1 MIPLPSLAVAGG
13 AVGAG
18 WANGETVALV
28 GNARGA
34 AGVVASVV
42 GATEVAPA
50 PGAGVAARGAAG
62 GRATVGRVGAGRP
75 LAVGVGVGACVTVGD
90 GAGVGAARA
99 VTTTGLSE
107 STGPG
112 ARGAGVGVA
121 GGSLKSL
128 TDWAKA
134 APECSAQPSASAETV
149 ALFILPRHAFI
160 LSTIGLPR
168 AVSVPGRE

>member
-1 MIPLPSLAVAGG
+1 M

-18 WANGETVALV
+18 
-28 GNARGA
+28 
-34 AGVVASVV
+34 
-42 GATEVAPA
+42 
-50 PGAGVAARGAAG
+50 
-62 GRATVGRVGAGRP
+62 
-75 LAVGVGVGACVTVGD
+75 VGVG
-90 GAGVGAARA
+90 RA

-112 ARGAGVGVA
+112 GRGDGVDAA

-128 TDWAKA
+128 TDWANA
-134 APECSAQPSASAETV
+134 APECSTQLSASAKTAAV
-149 ALFILPRHAFI
+149 FILPRNAFI